1 MKKILLFLTTLL
13 FATEYVAAS
22 IDAGK
27 FKINRYENNSYC
39 KIDGLSSS
47 EKENCDIDYVL
58 KIPAEI
64 TYGGKSY
71 PVKGIEDN
79 AFNPT
84 SGSGTDCYHYIG
96 TVDLSAATNLTTIGS
111 YAFCGPS
118 NKPQSRIK
126 NIIWPTSKK
135 LTTIKDHAFK
145 NCVHLKSLILPE
157 GMTTIGDYAFENT
170 GLTAITI
177 PSTISSLSTIS
188 SNAFSSIDG
197 QYSLT
202 INSKSIVENSYAGV
216 TKRISTIFPRTK
228 SIRFSSAVEKIGS
241 YAFANCVD
249 LKSVDL
255 NNVTVVNTGAFT
267 GCSALKSIDLKQVST
282 DENVNPENLDTIRIS
297 STNTISITSPNA
309 KHLIFSSNIS
319 TFPYNFFKRDVHYA
333 VDRVTFENT
342 NGVDI
347 PPYAFY
353 GISGNNFYFD
363 NLKTVEGKIKTVGER
378 AFYWYKYNLNIGPLT
393 TIDLSSATSIGS
405 NAFYCQALTSV
416 NLTNVETISGSA
428 FENCSNLTSIGV
440 PDSWNVK
447 SIGNSAFKGTAIS
460 KEKITF
466 HLCETIGQEAFYGV
480 NFEKIFLVDKCESVG
495 DRAFANN
502 PSLNLVQVYGNI
514 AESAFQNCPNI
525 ENVTV
530 CSEGVA
536 NPSKAYTTESNISR
550 YFGTG
555 VKQFN
560 FYTENV
566 ASNALIGYSSVT
578 TLKFG
583 LEVKSIGDGVA
594 MLCQNLETVNIHSVD
609 GVNVGQG
616 AFTGCSKL
624 TTVSGK
630 IGTLGT
636 GAFGLCASLNN
647 VDFEN
652 STLDI
657 PQEAFSGDVA
667 LKTINNVTVGNV
679 GDQAFNGCTAFTGE
693 NMVFSGTTTLGAGAF
708 KNCKSLKK
716 IPCTDVVNIGDETF
730 NGCSSMSVSE
740 SALSKVKTIGKKAF
754 NGCAGISGPS
764 GFTLPA
770 SIESIGDE
778 AFKGSYMYISTLNLT
793 GNNLKSLGKDA
804 FIVGSLNIDCPTYL
818 AKDFATT
825 NNVLSS
831 VKFQSGSELTIGPS
845 VTAIGNNAF
854 NNTASQKIEIK
865 NRILIDSEHLT
876 SLGNNSFKG
885 LKTETFYIK
894 PSSAQ
899 VNADKI
905 KVEAKNLSIHSRN
918 FNSAYPQY
926 EENDNFL
933 KAFSDSLENVNI
945 LNNYDD
951 MAYIPR
957 YAFYTTEGN
966 KTNLKSISGYYY
978 GVGYYAFAN
987 NQNLKSVNF
996 ELLQYIQGHAFENCS
1011 GLEIVDISNDN
1022 EKEPVV
1028 IEEYAF
1034 KGNSL
1039 KVITVHRGKIKP
1051 GARGDE
1057 TCNSITVS
1065 PTAFEGQKPW
1075 LLMDMSDQVNVECNE
1090 NTKVIT
1096 NTEAKANEY
1105 RNRATNA
1112 PKYVTSIQRMECNPE
1127 DVDMNGTTDGRDAQA
1142 IYDR

>member
-13 FATEYVAAS
+13 FAIEWVAA
-22 IDAGK
+22 DVTAGK
-27 FKINRYENNSYC
+27 FLINRNTSNNTAE
-39 KIDGLSSS
+39 INGLSDDEKGVCKNSS
-47 EKENCDIDYVL
+47 NQYTLV
-58 KIPAEI
+58 IPASISYQSVTYKVTEI
-64 TYGGKSY
+64 A
-71 PVKGIEDN
+71 DR
-79 AFNPT
+79 AFDPGSNGDKT
-84 SGSGTDCYHYIG
+84 SCYNNIKI
-96 TVDLSAATNLTTIGS
+96 VDLSNATNLTTIGEK
-111 YAFCGPS
+111 AFNRDDS
-118 NKPQSRIK
+118 WHNRNISQIK
-126 NIIWPTSKK
+126 WPTSGK
-135 LTTIKDHAFK
+135 LTTIKSQAFK
-145 NCVHLKSLILPE
+145 NCMNVTSLDLPE
-157 GMTTIGDYAFENT
+157 GLKTIGDEAFAL
-170 GLTAITI
+170 GSGAPLASISI
-177 PSTISSLSTIS
+177 PSTITSLSSIGKD
-188 SNAFSSIDG
+188 AFIPTTG
-197 QYSLT
+197 THSLT
-202 INSKSIVENSYAGV
+202 INSKDIVEADYSSS
-216 TKRISTIFPRTK
+216 TKTISTIFPRTE
-228 SIRFSSAVEKIGS
+228 SITFSSKVTKIGN
-241 YAFANCVD
+241 YAFDGCSN
-249 LKSVDL
+249 LSSIDL
-255 NNVTVVNTGAFT
+255 NNVTSIGTNAFR
-267 GCSALKSIDLKQVST
+267 GCTALTTIDLRKLVSDT
-282 DENVNPENLDTIRIS
+282 NIDHVGLETIRITT
-297 STNTISITSPNA
+297 TNTTNITNTRAKNLIFGSNITSIA
-309 KHLIFSSNIS
+309 S
-319 TFPYNFFKRDVHYA
+319 NFFTENVSYA
-333 VDRVTFENT
+333 VESVTFENT

-347 PPYAFY
+347 SDNAF
-353 GISGNNFYFD
+353 GGPIGKIRNFGK
-363 NLKTVEGKIKTVGER
+363 LKTVIGKIKSVGDH
-378 AFYWYKYNLNIGPLT
+378 AFYNNTSQLGPLT

-405 NAFYCQALTSV
+405 NAFYRQALTSV
-416 NLTNVETISGSA
+416 NLANVKNVSVCA
-428 FENCSNLTSIGV
+428 FEDCSNLTSIG
-440 PDSWNVK
+440 NLNNAEE
-447 SIGNSAFKGTAIS
+447 IGERAFKGTALSIEELNLS
-460 KEKITF
+460 KSNS
-466 HLCETIGQEAFYGV
+466 IGAEAFSGQTINKLTV
-480 NFEKIFLVDKCESVG
+480 SG
-495 DRAFANN
+495 DVAETAF
-502 PSLNLVQVYGNI
+502 STCTGL
-514 AESAFQNCPNI
+514 E
-525 ENVTV
+525 EVTV
-530 CSEGVA
+530 NSETVA
-536 NPSKAYTTESNISR
+536 NPTKVYTPDNNISR
-550 YFGTG
+550 YFGSN
-555 VKQFN
+555 VKKFVFN
-560 FYTENV
+560 TTTVGDNV
-566 ASNALIGYSSVT
+566 LTTYPEVT
-578 TLKFG
+578 TLVFG
-583 LEVKSIGDGVA
+583 SKVNSVGDA
-594 MLCQNLETVNIHSVD
+594 AASLCPNLTTVTFNKGS
-609 GVNVGQG
+609 GTVNVGQV

-636 GAFGLCASLNN
+636 GAFGLCTSLNN
-647 VDFEN
+647 VDFKN

-679 GDQAFNGCTAFTGE
+679 GNQAFNGCTAFTGE

-740 SALSKVKTIGKKAF
+740 SALSKVKTIGNKAF
-754 NGCAGISGPS
+754 KDCDGIDGPY

-818 AKDFATT
+818 AQDFTTT

-845 VTAIGNNAF
+845 VTAIGDNAF
-854 NNTASQKIEIK
+854 NNTASEKIEIK
-865 NRILIDSEHLT
+865 NRILIDSKNLT

-885 LKTETFYIK
+885 LKTETFYIT

-905 KVEAKNLSIHSRN
+905 KVEAKNLSIHSHN
-918 FNSAYPQY
+918 FNIIYID
-926 EENDNFL
+926 ENNNFL

-996 ELLQYIQGHAFENCS
+996 ELLQYIQSHAFENCS
-1011 GLEIVDISNDN
+1011 GLEIVNISNDN

-1112 PKYVTSIQRMECNPE
+1112 PRYVTSIQRMECNPA
-1127 DVDMNGTTDGRDAQA
+1127 DVNMDNAIDGRDAQA
-1142 IYDR
+1142 IFNSMH